1 MSSTRGPFDDH
12 TSIQIRLLRDFKNKS
27 QDDKIAIE
35 YLESDESYIVYY
47 LDANVT
53 SKMHQTLSL
62 SGEALDTYLKSLFTL
77 LAHDKDPF
85 LRVQF
90 NIPAMPCL
98 MYEATDLLEDDIVES
113 LMAVMP
119 ITNGATY

>member
-1 MSSTRGPFDDH
+1 MSYTSSPFDAH
-12 TSIQIRLLRDFKNKS
+12 TSIQIRLIRNKDKK

-35 YLESDESYIVYY
+35 YVESDESYLVYY
-47 LDANVT
+47 LDANVV
-53 SKMHQTLSL
+53 SKTYQTLSL

-77 LAHDKDPF
+77 LAHDMDPF
-85 LRVQF
+85 DKVQF

-98 MYEATDLLEDDIVES
+98 LYDPEDLLQDDIVES

>member
-1 MSSTRGPFDDH
+1 MSYSPFDAQS
-12 TSIQIRLLRDFKNKS
+12 SIQIRLIRNSDKK

-35 YLESDESYIVYY
+35 YVDSEENYVLYY
-47 LDANVT
+47 LDANVV
-53 SKMHQTLSL
+53 SKKYQTLVL
-62 SGEALDTYLKSLFTL
+62 SAEALDTYLKSLFTL
-77 LAHDKDPF
+77 LAHDMDPF
-85 LRVQF
+85 DKIQF

-98 MYEATDLLEDDIVES
+98 LYDAEDLDDEDIVEA

>member
-1 MSSTRGPFDDH
+1 MSYRPFDNH
-12 TSIQIRLLRDFKNKS
+12 TFIQIRLLRDFKNKS

-47 LDANVT
+47 LDANFT
-53 SKMHQTLSL
+53 SKMPQTISL

-77 LAHDKDPF
+77 LAHDMDPF

-98 MYEATDLLEDDIVES
+98 LYEPQDLLASDIMES

>member
-1 MSSTRGPFDDH
+1 MSYRPFDNH
-12 TSIQIRLLRDFKNKS
+12 AFIQIRLLRDFKNKS

-53 SKMHQTLSL
+53 SKMHQTISL

-98 MYEATDLLEDDIVES
+98 LYDMDDLLQDAVVDS